1 VVEVVNR
8 LTQRH
13 ATIEVAA
20 PWVAGL
26 VLAAPALVAFY
37 PPMTDLAFHEAAI
50 GILRHFGDTAMFP
63 PGLYRYNLGEP
74 NQLFHMAGW
83 ALSYVVSTRW
93 AVKLI
98 VAAAVALVP
107 VSAARF
113 ARHVGASPL
122 AGLVVAPMALGWL
135 FSWGL
140 VANVIGLAALLATLP
155 LLDRLAQDP
164 TPRRALAAMGGA
176 LFLYF
181 AHEAMLFVYGGAA
194 LGLALLHRGSPR
206 QTALRISPMVGGA
219 AIAVAQMRWQKRFMT
234 PAVRGMPV
242 FWHTPWHKLKRI
254 PYLVMPAGDPFAHAA
269 MFSLCLLALGT
280 FLWLR
285 TRERRASSPVP
296 PAGATLRERPR
307 AWILARRWEAFA
319 LACFVA
325 YMAFPLTLGG
335 ATLVYQRWFPPAFAV
350 LAVVLAPADL
360 WVRSARVT
368 RLAVGVLPLATLLVA
383 WPSFADS
390 SRQYRALEAIIA
402 HVQPGSAVASV
413 DLGPGDPSR
422 NYSLG
427 PAAGRVLAER
437 GGRLVYAFTDSPVSP
452 VVVARRYQ
460 WNESLV
466 RVGFD
471 SWAFRPAHD
480 LKRFRYLL
488 LRTTDPVRV
497 WIATYALADEA
508 EYVTEEG
515 EWVLYRSRLP
525 VAPLTS
531 PDWPLEKPP
540 PPSMREKLSDVARKL
555 KESMQ
560 SAPDVEV
567 PPEPTEDRAPPM

>member
-1 VVEVVNR
+1 
-8 LTQRH
+8 
-13 ATIEVAA
+13 
-20 PWVAGL
+20 
-26 VLAAPALVAFY
+26 
-37 PPMTDLAFHEAAI
+37 
-50 GILRHFGDTAMFP
+50 MFP

-93 AVKLI
+93 AVKLV
-98 VAAAVALVP
+98 VAAAVAVVP

-122 AGLVVAPMALGWL
+122 AALVVAPMALGWL

-140 VANVIGLAALLATLP
+140 VANVLGLAALLATLP
-155 LLDRLAQDP
+155 WLDRLAQDP
-164 TPRRALAAMGGA
+164 TPRRALAAIGGA
-176 LFLYF
+176 VLLYF

-194 LGLALLHRGSPR
+194 LGLALLHRGSAR
-206 QTALRISPMVGGA
+206 QAALRLSPMVAGA
-219 AIAVAQMRWQKRFMT
+219 AIAVAQIRWQKHFMT
-234 PAVRGMPV
+234 PAVKAMPTL
-242 FWHTPWHKLKRI
+242 WHTPWHKLKRI
-254 PYLVMPAGDPFAHAA
+254 PYLLMPAGDPLAHAA
-269 MFSLCLLALGT
+269 MFTLCVLALGT

-285 TRERRASSPVP
+285 TRERRALP
-296 PAGATLRERPR
+296 PAPSLRDAPR
-307 AWILARRWEAFA
+307 AWLLAHRWEAFS

-350 LAVVLAPADL
+350 VAVVLAPADL
-360 WVRSARVT
+360 WVRAARVT
-368 RLAVGVLPLATLLVA
+368 RLAVAVLPLATLLVA

-390 SRQYRALEAIIA
+390 SRQYRALEAITA
-402 HVQPGSAVASV
+402 YVDPGSAVASI

-427 PAAGRVLAER
+427 PAAGRILAER

-452 VVVARRYQ
+452 VVLARRYQ

-466 RVGFD
+466 RVAFD

-488 LRTTDPVRV
+488 VRTTDPVRA
-497 WIATYALADEA
+497 WIATFALADEA
-508 EYVTEEG
+508 EYVAEEG

-540 PPSMREKLSDVARKL
+540 PPSMREKLADVSQKL
-555 KESMQ
+555 KESIQ
-560 SAPDVEV
+560 GAPDVEV
-567 PPEPTEDRAPPM
+567 PPEPSETPEHPPAPL